1 MESKKKE
8 VVPESLP
15 ANEHRL
21 SSKVTHLKGLMQEKA
36 QRKIQEKQERGKRQK
51 DRQMTDKKMEGEEKG
66 GKKCS

>member
-8 VVPESLP
+8 VVPDSLP

-21 SSKVTHLKGLMQEKA
+21 SSKITHLKGLMQENAK
-36 QRKIQEKQERGKRQK
+36 RKIQEREKRQK
-51 DRQMTDKKMEGEEKG
+51 DGQMTDKKMEGEEKG